1 VAKCDLCGES
11 CKGIDLV
18 QLRDSYQVDSIVD
31 LCGKCH
37 RWANAEK
44 SRLLEEIA
52 PKMREAIRERAG
64 RAELPKR
71 ERKSW
76 WQRIRATIGVKS

>member
-1 VAKCDLCGES
+1 MAKCDLCGES

-18 QLRDSYQVDSIVD
+18 QLRDSYQVDGIVD
-31 LCGKCH
+31 LCEKCH

-64 RAELPKR
+64 SAALPSS

-76 WQRIRATIGVKS
+76 WDRIRESLGVK